1 MGTLNPLDQSH
12 IAEGERCLSSLGF
25 KGLLICSSWHG
36 RFIDGED
43 SFAFWEWAQDRQVPV
58 FIHPPR
64 VPIGHEQQMDQFK
77 LDELIGRPFDTAMAL
92 ARMIL
97 SGLFDRYPRLKIV
110 VAHMGGGLLPCMG
123 RLDFGYRLGCE
134 GMPEHSVIRC
144 KKMPSDYLKLLHV
157 DTMGFWAP
165 HVREAVEVFGADRVM
180 FGTDYGPVPIDP
192 KEHIDI
198 VNALAISAADKEK
211 ILWRNAAK
219 FFDLDVAAMV
229 AERLISTVTFA
240 SLMTAAHFCHLAR
253 QHGRHL
259 RRRLERDRQAL
270 ARQARLH
277 DLLRQRDRHR
287 LVEPV
292 DHRRRRLG
300 RRKQRRPGVGLDARR
315 RRPRRRSAPRQAAAS
330 ACALAT
336 PSARMLPDCD
346 LLRDQPGQRR
356 DAEIDAA
363 GEQFG
368 RHRRQPLERHMQHV
382 DAGLGLEQFGR
393 RDARPSRC
401 RSSRR

>member
-12 IAEGERCLSSLGF
+12 IAEGERCFAALKF

-43 SFAFWEWAQDRQVPV
+43 SFAFWEWAEDRQVPV

-64 VPIGHEQQMDQFK
+64 VPIGNDQQMDQFK

-134 GMPEHSVIRC
+134 GMPERSVIRC
-144 KKMPSDYLKLLHV
+144 KQMPSEYLKLLHV

-192 KEHIDI
+192 KEHVDI
-198 VNALAISAADKEK
+198 VNGLGDFRRRQGEHP
-211 ILWRNAAK
+211 
-219 FFDLDVAAMV
+219 VAQRGEV
-229 AERLISTVTFA
+229 LRSGGQSTVTWA
-240 SLMTAAHFCHLAR
+240 SSITAAHFAISPGSIADISAGVFSATGRPCCAKVVCTLSLA
-253 QHGRHL
+253 
-259 RRRLERDRQAL
+259 
-270 ARQARLH
+270 
-277 DLLRQRDRHR
+277 
-287 LVEPV
+287 
-292 DHRRRRLG
+292 
-300 RRKQRRPGVGLDARR
+300 
-315 RRPRRRSAPRQAAAS
+315 SAAAT
-330 ACALAT
+330 AW
-336 PSARMLPDCD
+336 
-346 LLRDQPGQRR
+346 
-356 DAEIDAA
+356 
-363 GEQFG
+363 
-368 RHRRQPLERHMQHV
+368 
-382 DAGLGLEQFGR
+382 
-393 RDARPSRC
+393 
-401 RSSRR
+401 